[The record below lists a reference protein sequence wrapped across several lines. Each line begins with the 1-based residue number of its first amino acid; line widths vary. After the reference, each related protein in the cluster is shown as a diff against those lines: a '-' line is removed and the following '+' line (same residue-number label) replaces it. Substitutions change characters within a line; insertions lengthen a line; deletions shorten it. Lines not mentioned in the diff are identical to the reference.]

1 MHAAQDLLEEF
12 VENIKIR
19 VFFILFTKEIN
30 QLLKPCNVINAKQ
43 G

>member
-1 MHAAQDLLEEF
+1 MHAAQDLLEEL

-19 VFFILFTKEIN
+19 VFISFTKEIN